1 MINYRI
7 METEGILVLEPTA
20 ALSVED
26 FRDLASSVDAYL
38 AEHPILHGM
47 LIHAQHFPGWESFAG
62 LTAHLRFV
70 RDHHRKI
77 ERIAVVTDSPLGTVA
92 PALAKHF
99 VSAQI
104 RGFAYSEFEEALLW
118 LKSNASGS
126 TETGN

>member
-1 MINYRI
+1 MIKHHV
-7 METEGILVLEPTA
+7 METEGILVIEPMS
-20 ALSVED
+20 ALSAED

-38 AEHPILHGM
+38 AEHRTLHGM

-62 LTAHLRFV
+62 LAAHLKFV
-70 RDHHRKI
+70 REHHKRI
-77 ERIAVVTDSPLGTVA
+77 ERIAIVTDSPLGTVA

-104 RGFAYSEFEEALLW
+104 RRFAHSEFEEALIW

-126 TETGN
+126 AENR